1 MDNTTNIDSET
12 GEIKLDEETGEE
24 RWALKPI
31 GRTGTGVRGIKLE
44 GDQKVVSL
52 IVPKNDGP
60 ILTITENG
68 FGKRTALSE
77 YPAKSRATK
86 GVVSIKVSDRNGPV
100 VGAVQVEDLDEIML
114 ITDNGTLVRT
124 RVKEVSVIGRNT
136 QGVRIIRTVEDEHVV
151 ALQRIDEIEEE
162 DVPEGTEETSEESIE
177 SSETE
182 STSPEVPS
190 EDEDEALNES
200 DNE

>member
-1 MDNTTNIDSET
+1 
-12 GEIKLDEETGEE
+12 
-24 RWALKPI
+24 
-31 GRTGTGVRGIKLE
+31 
-44 GDQKVVSL
+44 
-52 IVPKNDGP
+52 
-60 ILTITENG
+60 
-68 FGKRTALSE
+68 
-77 YPAKSRATK
+77 
-86 GVVSIKVSDRNGPV
+86 
-100 VGAVQVEDLDEIML
+100 ML

-190 EDEDEALNES
+190 EDEDDDEALNES

>member
-1 MDNTTNIDSET
+1 M
-12 GEIKLDEETGEE
+12 
-24 RWALKPI
+24 KPI

-68 FGKRTALSE
+68 FGKRTALDE

-100 VGAVQVEDLDEIML
+100 VGAVQVEELDEIMV

-124 RVKEVSVIGRNT
+124 RVNEVSVIGRNT
-136 QGVRIIRTVEDEHVV
+136 QGVRLIRTTEDEHVV
-151 ALQRIDEIEEE
+151 ALQRIDEIEEQE
-162 DVPEGTEETSEESIE
+162 AIESVEGEETNASVTSEDKNTATTNEE
-177 SSETE
+177 SSELGG
-182 STSPEVPS
+182 S
-190 EDEDEALNES
+190 EEE
-200 DNE
+200 

>member
-1 MDNTTNIDSET
+1 
-12 GEIKLDEETGEE
+12 
-24 RWALKPI
+24 
-31 GRTGTGVRGIKLE
+31 
-44 GDQKVVSL
+44 
-52 IVPKNDGP
+52 
-60 ILTITENG
+60 
-68 FGKRTALSE
+68 
-77 YPAKSRATK
+77 
-86 GVVSIKVSDRNGPV
+86 
-100 VGAVQVEDLDEIML
+100 ML

-162 DVPEGTEETSEESIE
+162 DVPEGAEETSEESIE

-182 STSPEVPS
+182 STSSDVPT
-190 EDEDEALNES
+190 EDESDDGTLSEG

>member
-1 MDNTTNIDSET
+1 
-12 GEIKLDEETGEE
+12 
-24 RWALKPI
+24 
-31 GRTGTGVRGIKLE
+31 
-44 GDQKVVSL
+44 
-52 IVPKNDGP
+52 
-60 ILTITENG
+60 
-68 FGKRTALSE
+68 
-77 YPAKSRATK
+77 
-86 GVVSIKVSDRNGPV
+86 
-100 VGAVQVEDLDEIML
+100 ML

-190 EDEDEALNES
+190 EDENDDETLNES